1 MAKFVI
7 IGVEGEDAV
16 WLADLSAGTV
26 FQVDPAAVDAAG
38 AAEAGFL
45 SVALNARL
53 NGYTLVK
60 GVNLAVA
67 TSSRSDATAAHMS
80 TKP

>member
-16 WLADLSAGTV
+16 WLADLTRGTV
-26 FQVDPAAVDAAG
+26 TQVDPAAVDAAG

-45 SVALNARL
+45 SVAINART

-67 TSSRSDATAAHMS
+67 TSTRSDAAAHHMS
-80 TKP
+80 A